1 MLPPLML
8 NIRAL
13 VAALVLSCF
22 VGGCAQHS
30 RLASSVAAQ
39 APPHWHDTRRRTHFL
54 PAGKPSIPPFLR
66 RESVPNGIITPSGL
80 TVPRGFKINVFA
92 EGLTN
97 PRRILIA
104 PGGTPSRFDVFVTES
119 KANRIRLLRESHGGG
134 HADAR
139 FIFAQHL
146 QEPYGLAYHPAGW
159 LYVGDTD
166 AIVRFSYHPG
176 ATGVSGPPQF
186 IAPLTRGGYNQH
198 WTRNLL
204 FSRDHKQLYVTV
216 GSSCNTCEESDP
228 QRAAISVMNPDGS
241 GRRRFATGLRNPI
254 GLAWRPDTN
263 ELWTVVNERDYLGDN
278 EPPDYF
284 TLVHDGGFY
293 GWPYAYTNI
302 RGEVTPD
309 PDYGRD
315 HRTQVQQT
323 TAPTLPLQAHSAALG
338 LAFYPV
344 YTKNRLHR
352 PATRLFPDAYQGD
365 AFLAY
370 HGSWN
375 RSHKTGYKIAR
386 VQFQN
391 GRPVAI
397 TDFVT
402 GFLEHGRAWGRPV
415 DVQVAPDGSLLFSD
429 DTGGKIWRVAYGG

>member
-1 MLPPLML
+1 MPKFRRAFAGTIIPLSL
-8 NIRAL
+8 ICLA
-13 VAALVLSCF
+13 
-22 VGGCAQHS
+22 GGCAQHGHLVAVP
-30 RLASSVAAQ
+30 LAVQSS
-39 APPHWHDTRRRTHFL
+39 PRWHGTRRRTHFL
-54 PAGKPSIPPFLR
+54 AAGAPANPPILR
-66 RESVPNGIITPSGL
+66 REAVPNGSPAAFGL
-80 TVPRGFKINVFA
+80 TVPRGFKVNLFA
-92 EGLTN
+92 EGLVS

-104 PGGTPSRFDVFVTES
+104 PGGTPGRFDVFVAES
-119 KANRIRLLRESHGGG
+119 KANRIRLLRERNGGG
-134 HADAR
+134 HADEK
-139 FIFAQHL
+139 FIFAQQL

-159 LYVGDTD
+159 LYVGATN
-166 AIVRFSYHPG
+166 AIARFPYRPG
-176 ATGVSGPPQF
+176 ATVAPAPPQF

-241 GRRRFATGLRNPI
+241 GRRLFATGLRNPV

-278 EPPDYF
+278 EPPDYL
-284 TLVHDGGFY
+284 TLARAGSFY
-293 GWPYAYTNI
+293 GWPYAYTDIN
-302 RGEVTPD
+302 GQVNPD
-309 PDYGRD
+309 PDFGRD
-315 HRTQVQQT
+315 HRGQVQRT
-323 TAPTLPLQAHSAALG
+323 TAPSVPLQAHSAALG
-338 LAFYPV
+338 LAFYLV

-352 PATRLFPDAYQGD
+352 PATRLFPDAYQGA

-391 GRPVAI
+391 GRPVAV

-402 GFLEHGRAWGRPV
+402 GFLTHGRARGRPV

-429 DTGGKIWRVAYGG
+429 DTGGKIWRVAYVG